1 MASGEKITLTDALQN
16 VDVLDELPL
25 PDQQPCIEALS
36 LSIHY
41 QTNFDTNFEDR
52 SAYVTGVARYIEE
65 ATVHADLVINRF
77 LLIFFLNL
85 DLFFQINLFCYWKKN
100 ILFSKL
106 MINLILMISVMHFF
120 LYINYSLKWLCKYN
134 GIRNQMLLNSSCHE
148 PETSKERKM
157 LRVSFVICYI
167 CTKHKIHYI
176 FRTNYWKKG
185 RNMLWWCIL
194 GDVALEHYLR

>member
-65 ATVHADLVINRF
+65 ATVHADLVCCDMFFFGGGWGYNVKIGW
-77 LLIFFLNL
+77 LLSIE
-85 DLFFQINLFCYWKKN
+85 I
-100 ILFSKL
+100 
-106 MINLILMISVMHFF
+106 
-120 LYINYSLKWLCKYN
+120 KYLQK
-134 GIRNQMLLNSSCHE
+134 RLACEQEVTFNQ
-148 PETSKERKM
+148 
-157 LRVSFVICYI
+157 
-167 CTKHKIHYI
+167 
-176 FRTNYWKKG
+176 G
-185 RNMLWWCIL
+185 
-194 GDVALEHYLR
+194 